1 MSIASAV
8 NTELAPDASSA
19 ELLVGLVALV
29 TRSSMIDVNASEGDV
44 AAMAT
49 VVADVAA
56 VAEAS
61 VDIFNA
67 LERRA
72 APQVDVEDFSEL
84 ELDTF
89 VGTRAELQAP
99 RLEDLCFAASLELSR
114 ALREL
119 HDARAVDEQLAAAET
134 ARRKLQRASFA
145 VFESDGA
152 VGVVPRAAVDRLR
165 ARCAVELESALAV
178 RALYAD
184 FRRGLRRSASNDG
197 EAVLMALRYAA
208 GALAAISASPHYH
221 SVRIADRALL
231 RRQRER
237 LLEWSR
243 AGRTV
248 SAGLEA
254 LEDIAICADLL
265 RDISRRQELR
275 AHDTELIRRLLA
287 DSNRELSAWLPEL
300 ERLRGLDDQLDRL
313 AGQARAAYSHDL
325 AVEIVLRLS
334 GLV

>member
-1 MSIASAV
+1 
-8 NTELAPDASSA
+8 
-19 ELLVGLVALV
+19 
-29 TRSSMIDVNASEGDV
+29 
-44 AAMAT
+44 
-49 VVADVAA
+49 
-56 VAEAS
+56 
-61 VDIFNA
+61 
-67 LERRA
+67 
-72 APQVDVEDFSEL
+72 
-84 ELDTF
+84 
-89 VGTRAELQAP
+89 
-99 RLEDLCFAASLELSR
+99 
-114 ALREL
+114 
-119 HDARAVDEQLAAAET
+119 
-134 ARRKLQRASFA
+134 
-145 VFESDGA
+145 
-152 VGVVPRAAVDRLR
+152 
-165 ARCAVELESALAV
+165 
-178 RALYAD
+178 
-184 FRRGLRRSASNDG
+184 
-197 EAVLMALRYAA
+197 MALRYAA

-287 DSNRELSAWLPEL
+287 DSNRELWAWLPEL

-313 AGQARAAYSHDL
+313 VGQARAAYSNDL

-334 GLV
+334 CLV